1 MMPHA
6 EMVHWWFATGFL
18 LLGML
23 SLGETIVGADVWALR
38 AWRRYLWPG
47 LMFLMGVLMWPVMTF
62 YTNSTIHMIA
72 HGSWAQVLM
81 FAGAAELGL
90 ATGKLQSQWWRLAS
104 VLAMVVSGAAFLVH
118 EQQHWLFNR
127 AAWLHHALGWT
138 LILGAVFPLLRA
150 RRPSSTFALAGFA
163 CVFLL
168 VAVMLFADRDTASI
182 FGHLSAYAGV
192 PHR

>member
-6 EMVHWWFATGFL
+6 EMVHWWFAAGFL

-23 SLGETIVGADVWALR
+23 TLGELLVGPEVWGMR
-38 AWRRYLWPG
+38 PWRRYLLPG
-47 LMFLMGVLMWPVMTF
+47 LMFAMGVLMWPVMAF

-81 FAGAAELGL
+81 LAGASELGL
-90 ATGKLQSQWWRLAS
+90 ASGKLHSSWWRACS
-104 VLAMVVSGAAFLVH
+104 ALAMVVSGAAFLVH

-127 AAWLHHALGWT
+127 AAWLHHSLGWT
-138 LILGAVFPLLRA
+138 LIVGAAFPLLRA
-150 RRPSSTFALAGFA
+150 RRPTSTLALGGVA

-182 FGHLSAYAGV
+182 FGHLSTYAGV